1 MVDFGSRAPV
11 AAFVEAFGRFG
22 VTVTVE
28 DARAPMGLPK
38 RDHIRE
44 MLNDPDVREQ
54 WAAVTGHMPTD
65 GDVDRVYDIFVP
77 LNEDVAAS
85 HAELIPGAAL
95 VVSRLRDAGVAIG
108 STTGYVRSIMDRVL
122 PVAAAQ
128 GYAPQNVVCADD
140 VPFGRPT
147 AMMMYKCFVDL
158 GVHEPWRVVKV
169 DDTVPGIA
177 EGRAAGCWTVGV
189 SLSGNEVGLSQEE
202 LAGADPQWVSNVRR
216 AACQK
221 LVAAGSDYVVDTV
234 ADLMPVLLEISAR
247 IASGERPASS

>member
-1 MVDFGSRAPV
+1 MDFGSRAPV
-11 AAFVEAFGRFG
+11 AAFVEAFSRFG

-44 MLNDPDVREQ
+44 MLNDPNIMEQ
-54 WAAVTGHMPTD
+54 WANAVGHMPTD
-65 GDVDRVYDIFVP
+65 SDVDLVYKVFVP
-77 LNEDVAAS
+77 LNEEVAARHS
-85 HAELIPGAAL
+85 ELIPGATIVA
-95 VVSRLRDAGVAIG
+95 SNLRDAGVAIG
-108 STTGYVRSIMDRVL
+108 STTGYVRPIMKRVL
-122 PVAAAQ
+122 PAAAAQ
-128 GYAPQNVVCADD
+128 GYVPHTLVCADD